1 MPVDEASRLYTDAM
15 TTKAASPHAEGT
27 APAPT
32 LRAESE
38 AIYAAGAAGVL
49 GAIYGLILSFDR
61 P

>member
-15 TTKAASPHAEGT
+15 TPNSVPLHAEGT

-38 AIYAAGAAGVL
+38 AIYAAGAAG
-49 GAIYGLILSFDR
+49 LSAR
-61 P
+61 STA